1 MASWAE
7 TICRVEENLC
17 RKQPDEKLVDMM
29 RLRRSAVLIK
39 CTCHND
45 TESVQYSFEIYNLI
59 VVKFKEIS
67 VEAVKDLLGRK
78 CQDVNLAECDSKC
91 FSINK
96 KYSYNYDHK

>member
-59 VVKFKEIS
+59 VVKFKEIMM
-67 VEAVKDLLGRK
+67 VMA
-78 CQDVNLAECDSKC
+78 
-91 FSINK
+91 
-96 KYSYNYDHK
+96 YSQILKLVILMQMVY